1 MADLSSA
8 RPRAVLADILV
19 SGGVAAP
26 DRAVLLDAGTIRGI
40 VERSALPDDAE
51 IVAEADIV
59 SAGFIDLQINGAA
72 DVMFNDT
79 PTVEALRA
87 IAWGARQGGT
97 AAILPTFITDSAEAM
112 DHAIDAVRAAMDQ
125 GVPGIAGIHLEGPF
139 INPSRKGT
147 HEPAFIR
154 MPEPEDAHHIVERT
168 RGIPTLLTLAPERVT
183 EDVISIFAA
192 GGITVSLGH
201 SDATLEEAARGV
213 DAGITVATHLFNAMS
228 QLGNREPGAV
238 GAVLYDR
245 RIRAGII
252 ADGIHV
258 HPSNLALA
266 HRAKPDALFLVTD
279 AMPTL
284 AGTSDRFFIHGRE
297 IRLADGRLVD
307 PNGVLSGAQ
316 VSMIESVRNAIRFM
330 EIEMPAALSLATSV
344 PADAARLSPG
354 LGRIAPGA
362 RAALTLLTAD
372 LAVAGVIVD
381 GTLFPPGH

>member
-1 MADLSSA
+1 MADLSPA
-8 RPRAVLADILV
+8 RLQAVVADILV
-19 SGGVAAP
+19 SGGVAAH
-26 DRAVLLDAGTIRGI
+26 DRAVLIEAGTIRGI
-40 VERSALPDDAE
+40 VERSALPDDAD

-72 DVMFNDT
+72 DMMFNDT

-97 AAILPTFITDSAEAM
+97 AALLPTFITDSAEAM
-112 DHAIDAVRAAMDQ
+112 NEAIDAVRAAIAA

-139 INPSRKGT
+139 INPARKGT

-154 MPEPEDAHHIVERT
+154 IPEPEDAHHIVERT

-192 GGITVSLGH
+192 GGIAVSLGH

-266 HRAKPDALFLVTD
+266 HRAKPDGLFLVTD

-297 IRLADGRLVD
+297 IRLSDGRLVD

-344 PADAARLSPG
+344 PADAGHLSPS

-362 RAALTLLTAD
+362 RAHLTLLTAD
-372 LAVAGVIVD
+372 LSVAGVVVD
-381 GTLFPPGH
+381 GALFPPGH